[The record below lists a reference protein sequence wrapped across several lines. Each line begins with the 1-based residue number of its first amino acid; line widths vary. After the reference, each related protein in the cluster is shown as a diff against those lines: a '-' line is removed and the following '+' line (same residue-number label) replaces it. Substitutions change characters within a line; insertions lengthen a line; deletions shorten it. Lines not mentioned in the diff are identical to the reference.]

1 VQIAQRLCTCRR
13 LAWQPMGLIIWLSNR
28 KNRESEMNETSFLR
42 GKGLLGSRKVCSP
55 ALLGLGLVIVL
66 AGCGSSG
73 SGGGNG
79 GAGGGGEEQ
88 GGTLTIFAAS
98 SLTDAFGQ
106 LGKTFEQQ
114 NSGTTV
120 KTSFG
125 ASSDLLAQIQQGAPA
140 DVFASAAEEEMNTA
154 VKDDLVAGKPV
165 VFVKNREIIM
175 VPKDN
180 PANIMSLEDLSK
192 PNIKLVLAAKDVP
205 AADYAVEILG
215 KANKVYGPNFKENV
229 LSNVVSREADVRAA
243 VNRVVVGDADA
254 TFGYASD
261 YTPDIRDKVKIIT
274 IPPDLNIIATY
285 PIATLKDA
293 KEPSLAKK
301 WVDLVMSSEGQEVLK
316 KWGFEP
322 AAG

>member
-1 VQIAQRLCTCRR
+1 
-13 LAWQPMGLIIWLSNR
+13 
-28 KNRESEMNETSFLR
+28 
-42 GKGLLGSRKVCSP
+42 
-55 ALLGLGLVIVL
+55 LLGLGLVIVL